1 MDDRCVEVKG
11 SSEALNLLRG
21 SIAGSSSLCLL
32 AMASSAMAPDDTCKP
47 IDPDPACSSMEGCGS
62 RKLCY

>member
-21 SIAGSSSLCLL
+21 SIVGSSSLCLL
-32 AMASSAMAPDDTCKP
+32 AMASVTAVPDDAPKP
-47 IDPDPACSSMEGCGS
+47 IGPDPACSSMDGGGS
-62 RKLCY
+62 RNLCS